1 MTKKTITIIKALL
14 FLLALLPLAR
24 LVWLGVIDPPGSP
37 MSANPVEFVER
48 STGFW
53 ALAIIM
59 VTLAITPFKWLTNL
73 TWPVQMRRMA
83 GLFMFFYACLHI
95 TTYLWLDHSF
105 YWPDI
110 VKDIIKHPYVLVG
123 FTAFL
128 LTIPLAVTSNN
139 RMIRKLKGNWKKLHT
154 VVYVIAILGI
164 VHYWWLVKKDLTEPI
179 IYSIVL
185 FILLSARI
193 IYKIKA
199 PVNSR
204 KTHTS
209 SLVNPRVKNLESFT
223 QE

>member
-1 MTKKTITIIKALL
+1 MMNKKTLLIIKSLL
-14 FLLALLPLAR
+14 FIVALLPLAR
-24 LVWLGVIDPPGSP
+24 LIYLGVIDPPGSP

-53 ALAIIM
+53 ALAILMITLT
-59 VTLAITPFKWLTNL
+59 VTPLKLLAGV
-73 TWPVQMRRMA
+73 TWPVQMRRMM

-95 TTYLWLDHSF
+95 TTYTWLDHSF

-139 RMIRKLKGNWKKLHT
+139 RMIRKLKTNWRKLHSA
-154 VVYVIAILGI
+154 VYAIAVLGV

-179 IYSIVL
+179 IYS
-185 FILLSARI
+185 FILISLLSIRLY
-193 IYKIKA
+193 YKNK
-199 PVNSR
+199 
-204 KTHTS
+204 KT
-209 SLVNPRVKNLESFT
+209 VKSQIMST
-223 QE
+223 QR

>member
-1 MTKKTITIIKALL
+1 MSKKTVIAIKALF
-14 FLLALLPLAR
+14 FLLALVPLAR

-53 ALAIIM
+53 SLTILM
-59 VTLAITPFKWLTNL
+59 VTLVITPLKLLTNV
-73 TWPVQMRRMA
+73 TWPVQIRRMV

-123 FTAFL
+123 FVAFL

-139 RMIRKLKGNWKKLHT
+139 RMIRKLKANWKKLHSA
-154 VVYVIAILGI
+154 VYLIAILG
-164 VHYWWLVKKDLTEPI
+164 VLHYWWLVKKDLTEPI
-179 IYSIVL
+179 IFSIVL
-185 FILLSARI
+185 FILLI
-193 IYKIKA
+193 IRVVYKIRT
-199 PVNSR
+199 PVSTR
-204 KTHTS
+204 KTAGSNMINARLQKSVTA
-209 SLVNPRVKNLESFT
+209 T